1 MPLARIDMIKGKSP
15 EYRQTVGDVVYQAVV
30 EFLKAP
36 NDDRFQ
42 VIAEHDEN
50 DFVYDPTFFGIQRS
64 PDQIFIQLT
73 LVGNRTLQQKR
84 GFYKKV
90 VDDLNERL
98 GLRREDVLINLVPTT
113 IEDWSF
119 GNGAASLVEAAA
131 ATRSSR

>member
-15 EYRQTVGDVVYQAVV
+15 EYRQTVGDVVYQAMV
-30 EFLKAP
+30 ELLKAP
-36 NDDRFQ
+36 KDDRFQ
-42 VIAEHDEN
+42 VIAEHDAS

-64 PDQIFIQLT
+64 ADQIFIQLT

-84 GFYKKV
+84 EFYKKV
-90 VDDLNERL
+90 GDDLNERL

-119 GNGAASLVEAAA
+119 GNGAASLIDAAA
-131 ATRSSR
+131 LAK

>member
-1 MPLARIDMIKGKSP
+1 MPLARIDMIKGKTP
-15 EYRQTVGDVVYQAVV
+15 EYRRTVGDVVYQAMV

-36 NDDRFQ
+36 RDDRFQ

-50 DFVYDPTFFGIQRS
+50 DFIYDPTFFGIQRS
-64 PDQIFIQLT
+64 ADQIFIQLT

-84 GFYKKV
+84 EFYKKV

-98 GLRREDVLINLVPTT
+98 GLRREDVLISLVSTT

-119 GNGAASLVEAAA
+119 GNGAASLIDAAA
-131 ATRSSR
+131 LTS